1 MKHSNATELRNAMGK
16 LVAKWYPDK
25 GVIEIGI
32 KSHYVRIII
41 PPQTRLLVELSTTPM
56 E

>member
-1 MKHSNATELRNAMGK
+1 MKSNAEEIRNVVGK

-25 GVIEIGI
+25 GVIEIRI

-41 PPQTRLLVELSTTPM
+41 PPRTRLLVKLSTTPM